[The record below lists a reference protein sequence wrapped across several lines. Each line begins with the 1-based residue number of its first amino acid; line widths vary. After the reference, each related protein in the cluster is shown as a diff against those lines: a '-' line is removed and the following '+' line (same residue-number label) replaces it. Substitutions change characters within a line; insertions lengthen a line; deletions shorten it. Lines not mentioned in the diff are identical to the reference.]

1 MKTRPTFLKTLIF
14 KILFFYK
21 CAQFWGA
28 LSLILVGLL
37 VTWPI
42 VKKWRFPQDDYLFSC
57 QIHTKNLEW
66 YLDYPSFRLLRLV
79 HNYALDIS
87 VKYSAF
93 NESIALQSS
102 AFHLPRCISSRLYF
116 LLKCNGMFKIY
127 IIIRYNTVGFILWQ
141 KLAYPVFPNKL
152 SYILF
157 LGCSYDKKQIVQ

>member
-1 MKTRPTFLKTLIF
+1 MCPIF
-14 KILFFYK
+14 
-21 CAQFWGA
+21 GS
-28 LSLILVGLL
+28 SLINFGRSVGDM
-37 VTWPI
+37 TNSEKMTI
-42 VKKWRFPQDDYLFSC
+42 SQDDYLFSC
-57 QIHTKNLEW
+57 PIHTKNLEW

-93 NESIALQSS
+93 NESIALQNS

-157 LGCSYDKKQIVQ
+157 LGCSYDKQIVPRLKNSRNISF

>member
-1 MKTRPTFLKTLIF
+1 MCPIF
-14 KILFFYK
+14 V
-21 CAQFWGA
+21 G
-28 LSLILVGLL
+28 SLINFGRSVGDM
-37 VTWPI
+37 TNSEKMTICTRCPT
-42 VKKWRFPQDDYLFSC
+42 R
-57 QIHTKNLEW
+57 TKNLEW

-141 KLAYPVFPNKL
+141 KSTQFSQTNKYL
-152 SYILF
+152 VGWKIQETPWIL
-157 LGCSYDKKQIVQ
+157 